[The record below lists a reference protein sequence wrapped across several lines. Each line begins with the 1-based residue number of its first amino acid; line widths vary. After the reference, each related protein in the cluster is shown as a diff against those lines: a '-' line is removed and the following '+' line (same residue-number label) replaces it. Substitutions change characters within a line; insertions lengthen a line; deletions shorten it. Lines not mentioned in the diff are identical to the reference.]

1 MKCLERK
8 ISQCILPLIKVKAMV
23 RDTLQF
29 PTANDKLK
37 SQTYLVPQEKI
48 LVEGVNRSNIQLVF
62 SSKEIFYL
70 RWNERYLSPHFLGTF
85 VKL

>member
-1 MKCLERK
+1 
-8 ISQCILPLIKVKAMV
+8 MV

-29 PTANDKLK
+29 PTANDNKN
-37 SQTYLVPQEKI
+37 SNILVPQEKI
-48 LVEGVNRSNIQLVF
+48 LVEGVNRSNVQLVF